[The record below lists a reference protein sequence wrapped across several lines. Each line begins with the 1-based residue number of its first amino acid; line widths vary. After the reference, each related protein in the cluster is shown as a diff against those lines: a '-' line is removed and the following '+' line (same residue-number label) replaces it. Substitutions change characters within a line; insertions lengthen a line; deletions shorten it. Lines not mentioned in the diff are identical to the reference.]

1 MTRDLYMHASHGAAK
16 PKRTPLRSDRCG
28 RRQQLLKPLRT
39 IPPSPALAKLHNPGP
54 YVRWGGFDDT
64 CLVVDHRCCG
74 RVVPPEHESDQKRA
88 QDGKGGA
95 PKCFHGCVDHGVDLI
110 TRILFYQPG
119 YTSYWDFDESEP
131 KQLPIYFQKRKRL
144 ACYQNHPSSFN
155 LAVTAAAATA
165 HLNHHTVPA
174 AVASV
179 LLGRTDG
186 PARPSLDDVGC
197 SACCCCICI
206 SY

>member
-1 MTRDLYMHASHGAAK
+1 MDQRLRRPSRSRFQLMEQQSPRERRSVAIAAVDETFLRIDASDDKELTTATAGGL
-16 PKRTPLRSDRCG
+16 PSVLR
-28 RRQQLLKPLRT
+28 
-39 IPPSPALAKLHNPGP
+39 
-54 YVRWGGFDDT
+54 VR
-64 CLVVDHRCCG
+64 DHR
-74 RVVPPEHESDQKRA
+74 R
-88 QDGKGGA
+88 DGKGGA